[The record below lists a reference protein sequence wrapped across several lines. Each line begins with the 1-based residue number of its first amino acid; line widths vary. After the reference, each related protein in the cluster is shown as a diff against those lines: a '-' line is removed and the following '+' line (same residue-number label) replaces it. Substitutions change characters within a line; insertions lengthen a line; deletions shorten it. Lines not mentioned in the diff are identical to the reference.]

1 MVSKSPMF
9 TMLFSNQAPKTLI
22 GALLLV
28 FVVAS
33 VVYMAVK
40 EPRRDAGDA
49 TPGRRLPAVEGV
61 EPDVIVYF
69 FYNDIRCDVCL
80 RLEDYAVEALK
91 THFSD
96 ELASGAIQWR
106 MLSMDDHENEH
117 FLIDFELYSKS
128 VVLVELEDAER
139 VRFKNLEDIWDLV
152 YDKPAYLEYMRTN
165 VLDFL
170 GAAP

>member
-1 MVSKSPMF
+1 MF

-128 VVLVELEDAER
+128 VVLVEFEDAER

>member
-1 MVSKSPMF
+1 MKS
-9 TMLFSNQAPKTLI
+9 KTLI

-28 FVVAS
+28 FVFAS

-40 EPRRDAGDA
+40 GPRRDGGGAASSA
-49 TPGRRLPAVEGV
+49 TPGRSLAVVEDV
-61 EPDVIVYF
+61 EPGVIVYF

-80 RLEDYAVEALK
+80 KLEVYAVEALK
-91 THFSD
+91 THFSE
-96 ELASGAIQWR
+96 ELDSGAIQWQ
-106 MLSMDDHENEH
+106 MLSMDDPENEH

-128 VVLVELEDAER
+128 VVLVELEDGER

-152 YDKPAYLEYMRTN
+152 YDKPAYMQYIRTN

-170 GAAP
+170 GAAS

>member
-1 MVSKSPMF
+1 MF